1 MIPYFLGCFHWPD
14 ATVESKSMCQCHA
27 MIFHQLGPHD
37 WRSRTGK
44 LIETAKR
51 LIKWE
56 TSLSTAAYKISKCTD
71 FSSCGYRCVM
81 SSRWSAMKNSAP
93 DIIISPKHQQFLS
106 RERFPGFPSIHP
118 PWTIEIPQGIHQFLD
133 RQKWLPFGPAAKVC
147 YHDPS
152 QAQGTKPWYKES
164 ISHFAPSCCCDASN
178 METYKHDAYLAHIMH
193 HQGCFKTF
201 QGKSGDI

>member
-1 MIPYFLGCFHWPD
+1 MRLWNLRACVNAMPWFFINLDPTIGGPGQVNSSKRQKGSSNGRPASPQQPTSRNVQIFQAVDIDVSCPPID
-14 ATVESKSMCQCHA
+14 A
-27 MIFHQLGPHD
+27 
-37 WRSRTGK
+37 
-44 LIETAKR
+44 
-51 LIKWE
+51 
-56 TSLSTAAYKISKCTD
+56 
-71 FSSCGYRCVM
+71 
-81 SSRWSAMKNSAP
+81 AMKNSAP

-106 RERFPGFPSIHP
+106 IERFPGFPSIHP
-118 PWTIEIPQGIHQFLD
+118 PWTIEIPQGIHQFL
-133 RQKWLPFGPAAKVC
+133 WPFGPAAKVC